1 MENEK
6 KIYVG
11 SGIEFGKYG
20 DINIDICLSDL
31 PPDWIK
37 KSEKNDKKYIKLT
50 VSKKKEVDQFKKTHS
65 VTVNTWKAETAKKEE
80 PKDDLPF

>member
-1 MENEK
+1 MENDK

-20 DINIDICLSDL
+20 DVNIDICLSDL

-37 KSEKNDKKYIKLT
+37 KSEKNGKKYIKL
-50 VSKKKEVDQFKKTHS
+50 VLSKKKEKDQYGKTHS
-65 VTVNTWKAETAKKEE
+65 LTVNTWK
-80 PKDDLPF
+80 KDEQKDGLPY